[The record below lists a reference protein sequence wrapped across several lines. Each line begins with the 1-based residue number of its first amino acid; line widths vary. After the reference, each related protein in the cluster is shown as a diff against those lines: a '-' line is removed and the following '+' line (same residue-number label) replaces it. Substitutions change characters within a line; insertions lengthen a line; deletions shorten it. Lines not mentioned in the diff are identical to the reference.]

1 MSATAMPIDMVSE
14 RQPHRG
20 AYCYHEANKEKAEAL
35 TQVRRLNAGS
45 AIWTKAERRT
55 AFKRSLRRLHGGRR
69 SRSSARH
76 RTGRKRLSTEALC
89 GWSDQKSLAAFANLK
104 KICEDH
110 LAGRY
115 KIEVL
120 DLLEKPQLARG
131 DRIQAIPTLVRHLPP
146 PTKKIIGDLSDTEK
160 VLVGLDLLPPKVER
174 SNDVAIFSGLVR
186 KLENSFLPTAEHD
199 SESAHN

>member
-1 MSATAMPIDMVSE
+1 MEEEGAEV
-14 RQPHRG
+14 QPG
-20 AYCYHEANKEKAEAL
+20 IEQGENVYIL
-35 TQVRRLNAGS
+35 RLYVAG
-45 AIWTKAERRT
+45 RT
-55 AFKRSLRRLHGGRR
+55 R
-69 SRSSARH
+69 
-76 RTGRKRLSTEALC
+76 
-89 GWSDQKSLAAFANLK
+89 KSLAAFANLK

-199 SESAHN
+199 FESAHN